1 MPLCWPQSEKEKL
14 SAELLD
20 ETADIEAVRL
30 PFTPAMQ
37 ALLRTQKQKLKADWF
52 NVLANFSETN
62 FETYVYYWL
71 IVNTRS
77 FYFEMPNVEKQPPRE
92 DRMVL
97 VEFGPEGYT
106 VTSDRDYD
114 AGEEVYVS
122 YGRHDNDFLLV
133 ECQSSYSEAPVQAQD
148 LTLKGADGFILDLN
162 RWDCTSVDHIL
173 SKHLANTAAERQL
186 QEAGYFG

>member
-1 MPLCWPQSEKEKL
+1 MPLCWPQSEKETL

-30 PFTPAMQ
+30 PFTPAMH

-52 NVLANFSETN
+52 NVLAICPETY

-97 VEFGPEGYT
+97 CPFVDLFNH
-106 VTSDRDYD
+106 SDV
-114 AGEEVYVS
+114 GVS
-122 YGRHDNDFLLV
+122 
-133 ECQSSYSEAPVQAQD
+133 C
-148 LTLKGADGFILDLN
+148 LTFSTIKAAD
-162 RWDCTSVDHIL
+162 R
-173 SKHLANTAAERQL
+173 
-186 QEAGYFG
+186 